1 MGTASPS
8 AVTPQRIMQMAW
20 GFALPLAIQAAVNNY
35 IFDTLTAGNKTLD
48 EIADQAHVA
57 KRGLPFLLNL
67 LVEAGL
73 LAVEGDRYALTPESE
88 TFLVSSSP
96 AFHGAFFAH
105 IQDLI
110 SHWLGLPEAIR
121 TGQPRVRVES
131 QTDGA
136 AFFEEFVEAIF
147 PTSYPAARTLAAAL
161 SLEQLQQPYRVL
173 DVGAGSGVWSIAA
186 AQASPQVQVTALD
199 WPNVLDVTRRV
210 ATRMAVVDQYE
221 FLPGNLRDVALPS
234 GLDLVVIGHI
244 LHSEGEQA
252 SRRLLKRCCDA
263 LKPGGRIAIQ
273 EFLLNDDGRG
283 PMQPLMF
290 GLNMLVHT
298 TEGSVWSF
306 AEIAGWLRD
315 AGFAEVEALPAPGPS
330 PLILGR
336 KP

>member
-1 MGTASPS
+1 MDTASPP

-20 GFALPLAIQAAVNNY
+20 GFALPLAIQAAVKNH
-35 IFDTLTAGNKTLD
+35 IFDTLAAGNKTLE
-48 EIADQAHVA
+48 EIADQAHVSE
-57 KRGLPFLLNL
+57 RGLPFLLNV

-73 LAVEGDRYALTPESE
+73 LSVEGDHYALTPESA

-110 SHWLGLPEAIR
+110 SHWLGLPEAVR
-121 TGQPRVRVES
+121 TGTPCLRVEGEN
-131 QTDGA
+131 DGA

-147 PTSYPAARTLAAAL
+147 PTSYPAACTLAEAL
-161 SLEQLQQPYRVL
+161 GLKLLQQPFRVL
-173 DVGAGSGVWSIAA
+173 DIGAGSGVWSIAA

-199 WPNVLDVTRRV
+199 WPNILDVTRRV
-210 ATRMAVVDQYE
+210 ATRMGVVHQYE
-221 FLPGNLRDVALPS
+221 FLPGNLRDVDLPS

-244 LHSEGEQA
+244 LHSEGEQS

-263 LKPGGRIAIQ
+263 LKSGGHIAIQ

-315 AGFAEVEALPAPGPS
+315 AGFAEIQPLPAPGPS
-330 PLILGR
+330 PLILGH
-336 KP
+336 KS